1 MWSSTEIVPHNVA
14 FWNYMGSFNEQL
26 IEPSIFFWSSYI
38 FIPTRISCSIGV
50 NLPTHLVNLRVRP
63 RSPWHAYIET
73 KRWFLP
79 FGICTY
85 FFGTHK
91 AAISIGIRHKTF
103 KILCKDPYGWYRSDS
118 SSEPCSVCCITNQY
132 LYGMSFQFTLHQAL
146 VWDYSYGRLDQ
157 LYFKFHLGMTA
168 HSCF

>member
-14 FWNYMGSFNEQL
+14 FWNYMGSFNEHL
-26 IEPSIFFWSSYI
+26 PEPSIFFEVPTSSSLLEYHAQSVWTCLLI
-38 FIPTRISCSIGV
+38 LWTYGCVPGHLGMPTSRLS
-50 NLPTHLVNLRVRP
+50 
-63 RSPWHAYIET
+63 YDF
-73 KRWFLP
+73 FLLG
-79 FGICTY
+79 FVY
-85 FFGTHK
+85 SFFGTHK

-157 LYFKFHLGMTA
+157 LYFKFQLGMTA